1 MSKIPNVNEY
11 APYYETYISKVP
23 KDQDILHILLEQKI
37 LFVEFIKGLTEE
49 QLQYA
54 YEPGKWTARQAIMH
68 IIETERVFAYRA
80 LAISRN
86 DKTPIPGF
94 DQNVYVDNNFVSHL
108 DAEHLWQDFSITRNG
123 SIIML
128 KGLVDEQWLRIGTAS
143 DKPVSVRAAA
153 YMIAGHLNHH
163 MGIFKERYGMA

>member
-23 KDQDILHILLEQKI
+23 KDQDI
-37 LFVEFIKGLTEE
+37 F
-49 QLQYA
+49 
-54 YEPGKWTARQAIMH
+54 
-68 IIETERVFAYRA
+68 VFAYRA